1 MHQLWILIY
10 QQKLPLNRY
19 QGSLQWGP
27 QGVRLSSAAFHYDKM
42 SKKSSSVIDDGTER
56 NLSMVWSVTEE
67 NRYYNWTL
75 VYFFLFLLKNGF
87 SFRFFMFTIL
97 AWPIS
102 LHILMYLLFSLLR
115 LRFIDMYTILKFLLK
130 ISLLQKSKS
139 LKHITFNQIGLK
151 KSC

>member
-102 LHILMYLLFSLLR
+102 LHILMFFTFYPLENEIYR
-115 LRFIDMYTILKFLLK
+115 YVHHLKYSIYIRYIFTSIK
-130 ISLLQKSKS
+130 
-139 LKHITFNQIGLK
+139 
-151 KSC
+151 

>member
-42 SKKSSSVIDDGTER
+42 SKKSSSVIDDGTKR

-75 VYFFLFLLKNGF
+75 VYFFLFFIKEWI
-87 SFRFFMFTIL
+87 FMFTIL

-130 ISLLQKSKS
+130 ISLLQKNKS